1 MHTKINPSTGFTSSK
16 RLVLILTGVIF
27 MAGFTTLLYEITWFR
42 MMSLL
47 LGATTK
53 ASVVVLAGFMAG
65 LGIGAGYWGNKTS
78 RKKSLGLMLAG
89 LFLTTATSNLILY
102 FLLKPVILQ
111 LYAIPFAINTGL
123 LNSLVVVVALILM
136 AIPAFFTGGILPV
149 GSALLKNSPLPDNK
163 IIGKLYTA
171 ETIGSVAGGLLT
183 GFIFLG
189 LLGQQLTF
197 ILAVAINLTMALILY
212 ILVKDK
218 ITPPSIT
225 AKKVA
230 PTATKNV
237 SSINTS
243 LLLAATF
250 IFGFSVMALQIL
262 WIRIF
267 KTYLT
272 NTSYSFALISS
283 VVILGLFAG
292 SAIFLRT
299 YKPTFNGP
307 RILFRTLLFTAVATL
322 IGLLVLLRLP
332 QMVIFPL
339 ASESAAYFSRIITL
353 PLVASALVILPVT
366 LLSGFAF
373 PLICTLYNQNQAQ
386 IGQSVG
392 KVMFWNTIGSVAGPI
407 VAAFVL
413 IPLAGQAW
421 SLVMVGSTLTIMAW
435 LLRGQGEPS
444 TKSTNQRIN
453 STRKLTVSKLHYL
466 MPALAFAGIV
476 LTLFSPQIKILPP
489 SFSRFDKQVLA
500 YHETSEG
507 TYIVARETGNNAALS
522 TYVNNSAVIG
532 SSYDAI
538 KVVKM
543 VGHLPFFAGLKG
555 DKALV
560 IGFGIGV
567 TTSAI
572 ASHTEIKR
580 IDCVELVE
588 GLREVAHYY
597 KGLNADIQ
605 HDPRVNMIG
614 GDGRQFLLTTGE
626 KYNLISSDPTH
637 PVLGSGNLYTRDY
650 FELCKQRLAPGGMVS
665 QYLPLHKLRQ
675 EDFLGI
681 IRTFHSV
688 FPDATVWLGLN
699 HAVLLSGA
707 GHIDFQEWSKRIASL
722 NKDPYFYSNPYHL
735 AANLIF
741 DSTQIAG
748 FPDNIRINT
757 DNRSY
762 TEFFKMSAFDENNL
776 PNNLNFV
783 NKHRADVF
791 RVFNH
796 VPDSAVMQRFIL
808 GNRLLTEGIYANL
821 SGDRARFRQKL
832 LEAIKANPGNE
843 ELPFLLRFHFQ

>member
-1 MHTKINPSTGFTSSK
+1 MNNNTDTSNANLHSR
-16 RLVLILTGVIF
+16 RLVPLLTTFIF
-27 MAGFTTLLYEITWFR
+27 LAGFTTLLFEITWFR
-42 MMSLL
+42 MLSLL
-47 LGATTK
+47 LGATTE

-65 LGIGAGYWGNKTS
+65 LGLGAGYWGKKTAH
-78 RKKSLGLMLAG
+78 RTWPGRMLAT
-89 LFLTTATSNLILY
+89 LFLSAAILNLVLY
-102 FLLKPVILQ
+102 FLLQPLILQ
-111 LYAIPFAINTGL
+111 LYALPFAMNTGL
-123 LNSLVVVVALILM
+123 LNSLVALVALILM

-149 GSALLKNSPLPDNK
+149 GSALLKYSLLSDNK
-163 IIGKLYTA
+163 IIGRLYTA

-189 LLGQQLTF
+189 FLGQQLTF
-197 ILAVAINLTMALILY
+197 LIAVSVNLVLAFILY
-212 ILVKDK
+212 LRVKVEF
-218 ITPPSIT
+218 TPPSLKQKELV
-225 AKKVA
+225 AKDLLNK
-230 PTATKNV
+230 PGTH
-237 SSINTS
+237 SS

-283 VVILGLFAG
+283 VVILGLFLG
-292 SAIFLRT
+292 SVIFLRT
-299 YKPTFNGP
+299 YKPSFNGP
-307 RILFRTLLFTAVATL
+307 RILFRTLILTAVVTL

-339 ASESAAYFSRIITL
+339 ASESAAYFSRIIIL
-353 PLVASALVILPVT
+353 PLVASALIILPVT
-366 LLSGFAF
+366 VLSGFAF
-373 PLICTLYNQNQAQ
+373 PLICTLYNQSQAQ

-407 VAAFVL
+407 IVAFVL

-421 SLVMVGSTLTIMAW
+421 SLVLIGSTLTIMAW
-435 LLRGQGEPS
+435 LLREQGETS
-444 TKSTNQRIN
+444 IKSTNQRIN
-453 STRKLTVSKLHYL
+453 PTRKLAIGKLHYL
-466 MPALAFAGIV
+466 MPVLAFAGII
-476 LTLFSPQIKILPP
+476 LAFSGPQIRILPP
-489 SFSRFDKQVLA
+489 SFSRFDKEVLA
-500 YHETSEG
+500 YHETFEG
-507 TYIVARETGNNAALS
+507 TYIVARETGNKAALS

-567 TTSAI
+567 TSSAI
-572 ASHTEIKR
+572 ASHTQIKR
-580 IDCVELVE
+580 IDCIELVD
-588 GLREVAHYY
+588 GLKDVAHYY

-605 HDPRVNMIG
+605 YDPRVNIIA
-614 GDGRQFLLTTGE
+614 GDGRHFLLTTRE
-626 KYNLISSDPTH
+626 KYHLISSDPTH

-675 EDFLGI
+675 QDFSGI
-681 IRTFHSV
+681 IKTFHSV

-707 GHIDFQEWSKRIASL
+707 GNINFQEWTKRIASL
-722 NKDPYFYSNPYHL
+722 NKDPFFYSNPYHL

-741 DSTQIAG
+741 DSIQIAG
-748 FPDNIRINT
+748 FSDNLRINT

-762 TEFFKMSAFDENNL
+762 TEFFKLSAFDENNF

-783 NKHRADVF
+783 NTHRANVF
-791 RVFNH
+791 RVFNQI
-796 VPDSAVMQRFIL
+796 PDSAMMHRFVR
-808 GNRLLTEGIYANL
+808 GNRLLTEGLYANL
-821 SGDRARFRQKL
+821 SGDRARFRHKL
-832 LEAIKANPGNE
+832 MEAIKANPANE
-843 ELPFLLRFHFQ
+843 ELPFLLRFYFQ